1 MSAKRGGLG
10 TNLDSLIPT
19 SLTVGDTEVAQQNE
33 VPISSIS
40 PNPRQPRT
48 VFDEDA
54 LNELIASIKEIGIL
68 QPPVVRKVSEGRY
81 ELIMG
86 ERRLRAAKAAGL
98 TTIPVIIRQTPDNE
112 LLREALIENIHRSQL
127 NPLEEAAAY
136 AGLLTDFGCTHDEL
150 ATKLGRSRPLI
161 SNMLRLLNLPPTVQR
176 KVAAGVISAGHA
188 RALLG
193 LSDEKEIEKL
203 ANRIVAEGLSVRAT
217 EEIVAIAGPA
227 KKSSKKKAKVGISG
241 ATKSRLKQH
250 QREGW
255 ETYKQLTLDTG
266 QQAYVIEQGVFEWLE
281 ETFGLTP
288 FLSKQSMPQGGFTE
302 TVDASEIDLPTIW
315 AKVEE
320 LSKVQR

>member
-1 MSAKRGGLG
+1 MSAKKGGLG

-19 SLTVGDTEVAQQNE
+19 SLTVGGMEVAEQNQ

-68 QPPVVRKVSEGRY
+68 QPPVVRQVSPGRY

-86 ERRLRAAKAAGL
+86 ERRFRAAKAAGL
-98 TTIPVIIRQTPDNE
+98 TSIPVIIRQTPDNE

-136 AGLLTDFGCTHDEL
+136 AGLLNDFGCTHDEL

-161 SNMLRLLNLPPTVQR
+161 SNMLRLLNLPATVQR

-217 EEIVAIAGPA
+217 EEIVATTGPA
-227 KKSSKKKAKVGISG
+227 KKSAKTKAKVGISG
-241 ATKSRLKQH
+241 AALASVELLSD
-250 QREGW
+250 
-255 ETYKQLTLDTG
+255 YLDTR
-266 QQAYVIEQGVFEWLE
+266 VSIEQGKGKGKITIEFAGSEDL
-281 ETFGLTP
+281 
-288 FLSKQSMPQGGFTE
+288 QRI
-302 TVDASEIDLPTIW
+302 VDLIEG
-315 AKVEE
+315 
-320 LSKVQR
+320 

>member
-10 TNLDSLIPT
+10 TNLDSLIPS
-19 SLTVGDTEVAQQNE
+19 SLTVGETEVATQNE
-33 VPISSIS
+33 VAISSIS

-54 LNELIASIKEIGIL
+54 LNELIASVKEIGIL
-68 QPPVVRKVSEGRY
+68 QPPVVRRVGNDRY

-86 ERRLRAAKAAGL
+86 ERRFRAAKAAGL
-98 TTIPVIIRQTPDNE
+98 TKIPVIIRQTPDNE

-150 ATKLGRSRPLI
+150 AAKLGRSRPLI
-161 SNMLRLLNLPPTVQR
+161 SNMLRLLNLPTSVQR

-217 EEIVAIAGPA
+217 EEIVATAGPA
-227 KKSSKKKAKVGISG
+227 KKTGKAKAKVGISG
-241 ATKSRLKQH
+241 TALASAELLSD
-250 QREGW
+250 
-255 ETYKQLTLDTG
+255 YLDTR
-266 QQAYVIEQGVFEWLE
+266 VTIEQGKGKGKITIEFAGNEDL
-281 ETFGLTP
+281 
-288 FLSKQSMPQGGFTE
+288 QRI
-302 TVDASEIDLPTIW
+302 VDLIEG
-315 AKVEE
+315 
-320 LSKVQR
+320 